1 MALNLKKN
9 TEVTVEKEEKMR
21 GIFLSFFFPRFIY
34 SHRDEM
40 VIKFGNYDATEA
52 NSFRH
57 PR

>member
-1 MALNLKKN
+1 MDFNLKKN
-9 TEVTVEKEEKMR
+9 TVEEGEEEEER
-21 GIFLSFFFPRFIY
+21 GENEGNFFSSLFI
-34 SHRDEM
+34 SHHDAM

>member
-1 MALNLKKN
+1 MAFNLKKN
-9 TEVTVEKEEKMR
+9 TVEEGEKEEER
-21 GIFLSFFFPRFIY
+21 GENEGNFFSFLFISY
-34 SHRDEM
+34 HDAM